1 MELMQPVT
9 VAIADI
15 NRDRR
20 TEYECILK
28 AEQGITLL
36 TNVTSDIEAE
46 NDSEFENRRLESRV
60 DISAVQDEV
69 ARIKRLNPLVVL
81 VNLNQSTDEDY
92 ALLLSMRRECPKVLV
107 VLLADDSI
115 HESQIIQALE
125 LGVRGYLKYDS
136 VQIYLPK
143 AVQIVG
149 RGEAWVPRKILG
161 NIMDRVLN

>member
-1 MELMQPVT
+1 MQPVT

-20 TEYECILK
+20 TGYECILK
-28 AEQGITLL
+28 AEQGIALL
-36 TNVTSDIEAE
+36 TNVTSDIEAA

-81 VNLNQSTDEDY
+81 VNLNQSTAEDEDY
-92 ALLLSMRRECPKVLV
+92 ALLLSIRRECPKALV

-115 HESQIIQALE
+115 HESQIIQ
-125 LGVRGYLKYDS
+125 
-136 VQIYLPK
+136 I
-143 AVQIVG
+143 G
-149 RGEAWVPRKILG
+149 RAHV
-161 NIMDRVLN
+161 

>member
-1 MELMQPVT
+1 MQSVT

-36 TNVTSDIEAE
+36 TNVTSNIKAA
-46 NDSEFENRRLESRV
+46 NDSEFVNRRLESRV

-81 VNLNQSTDEDY
+81 VNLNQSTAEDEDY
-92 ALLLSMRRECPKVLV
+92 ALLLSMRRECPKALV

-161 NIMDRVLN
+161 SIMDRVLN